1 MYCPICST
9 KISLD
14 QKFCRYC
21 GFGLEKISQ
30 SVSEQL
36 PTELAENLQERKN
49 KLERLGVA
57 ALSVFGLGV
66 LGLFLYMV
74 GYKLMLSQ
82 GKILAALGVL
92 GLLVI
97 LGSGLLSVYLF
108 AKAKD
113 VQDESGK
120 RRLQPPDEMP
130 EAAGTSKLLHES
142 RREEIPIVTERT
154 TELLFREKKSDGR
167 GD

>member
-21 GFGLEKISQ
+21 GFGLEKTAQ

-36 PTELAENLQERKN
+36 PTKLEENLQERKN

-74 GYKLMLSQ
+74 GYNLSQ
-82 GKILAALGVL
+82 GEILAALGVL

-97 LGSGLLSVYLF
+97 LGSGLLSVFLF

-113 VQDESGK
+113 VQDASSK

-130 EAAGTSKLLHES
+130 EAAATSKLLHES
-142 RREEIPIVTERT
+142 RLEEIPSVTERT
-154 TELLFREKKSDGR
+154 TELLCTEKRSDGK
-167 GD
+167 GT

>member
-49 KLERLGVA
+49 KLEQLGVA

-142 RREEIPIVTERT
+142 RREEIPSVTERT
-154 TELLFREKKSDGR
+154 TELLLREKTSDGR

>member
-9 KISLD
+9 KSSLD
-14 QKFCRYC
+14 QKYCRYC
-21 GFGLEKISQ
+21 GFGLEKIAQ

-36 PTELAENLQERKN
+36 PTKIEENLQERKN

-66 LGLFLYMV
+66 LGFFLYVV

-82 GKILAALGVL
+82 GKLLAALGVL
-92 GLLVI
+92 GLLVV
-97 LGSGLLSVYLF
+97 LGSGLISVLLF

-113 VQDESGK
+113 IQDASSK
-120 RRLQPPDEMP
+120 RRLQPADEMP
-130 EAAGTSKLLHES
+130 ATSGTSKLLHES
-142 RREEIPIVTERT
+142 RLEEVPTVTERT
-154 TELLFREKKSDGR
+154 TELLFTEKKNDSNGN
-167 GD
+167 